1 MHLQASDVAAAVGGA
16 LVGPDV
22 LLQRVGIDS
31 RSVTQGGELFVPVH
45 GGRDGH
51 DFIDAALAA
60 GADAYLTARS
70 PQGGTAIVVADTTAA
85 LDALA
90 RTVRAGL
97 PDRVV
102 GITGSVGKTSAK
114 DLVAAVLSRDLAT
127 SASLRSFNNE
137 LGVPLTLCN
146 TPVGTEAVV
155 VEMGMRGFGH
165 IAHLCDVARPT
176 IGVVTS
182 VELVHVE
189 LVHDLEGVARAKGEL
204 IEALPAS
211 GTAILHADNPLVAAM
226 ARRTE
231 ADVLLFGRT
240 GDVIATDVS
249 VDDDLFA
256 SFTLCSPWG
265 SVDVQLA
272 VRGEH
277 HVANALAAAT
287 VGLVCGVELDDVA
300 AGLGEA
306 VLSPWRMELHRTS
319 SGAVVLNDAYNA
331 GPASMAAALRS
342 LAQLPAHRR
351 VAVLGTMA
359 ELGTHAAHAHAAIG
373 ALAEEL
379 SLRLIAVGE
388 PAYGGEDVPD
398 IEAALEALGPLGED
412 DAVLVKGSRVAGL
425 ERLAHRLIDGV

>member
-1 MHLQASDVAAAVGGA
+1 MHLQASDVATAIGGI

-22 LLQRVGIDS
+22 VLQRVGIDS
-31 RSVTQGGELFVPVH
+31 RSVVPGGELFVPVH

-60 GADAYLTARS
+60 GAAAYLTARA
-70 PQGGTAIVVADTTAA
+70 PQGGTAIVVPDTTMA

-90 RTVRAGL
+90 RAVRSAL
-97 PDRVV
+97 PDRVI

-114 DLVAAVLSRDLAT
+114 DLVASVLGRAMST

-165 IAHLCDVARPT
+165 IAHLCEIAQPT

-204 IEALPAS
+204 IEALPVD
-211 GTAILHADNPLVAAM
+211 GTAILLADSAPVAAM
-226 ARRTE
+226 AARTS
-231 ADVLLFGRT
+231 ARVLTFGRT
-240 GDVIATDVS
+240 GDVTATDVS
-249 VDDDLFA
+249 VDDDLLA
-256 SFTLCSPWG
+256 SFTLHSPWG
-265 SVDVQLA
+265 STEVRLA

-277 HVANALAAAT
+277 QVANALAAAA
-287 VGLVCGVELDDVA
+287 VGLVCDVGLDDVA

-306 VLSPWRMELHRTS
+306 TLSPWRMELHRTS

-342 LAQLPAHRR
+342 LAQLPARRR

-359 ELGTHAAHAHAAIG
+359 ELGVHAADAHAAIG
-373 ALAEEL
+373 ALADEL
-379 SLRLIAVGE
+379 SLRLIAVDE
-388 PAYGGEDVPD
+388 PAYGGEGVPD
-398 IEAALEALGPLGED
+398 LDAAEAALGVLGHG

-425 ERLAHRLIDGV
+425 ERLAHRLIADD